1 VGIPHFEMNK
11 IVLSNFNEN
20 KFKMSLLFKCSN
32 TSLTFVWKSIGF
44 KSDKIMPVPS
54 AKEQVW

>member
-11 IVLSNFNEN
+11 IVLSNFNDN
-20 KFKMSLLFKCSN
+20 KFKMSHLFKCLN
-32 TSLTFVWKSIGF
+32 TSLIFVLKSIGF
-44 KSDKIMPVPS
+44 ESDKIMPVPS